1 MKTIH
6 ESRTDKL
13 HSVESAAEFLGG
25 LSPATIR
32 AWLTQKK
39 LHRVKIGRRT
49 MVRESELRALIHE
62 EIAPAEMTGHSK
74 GAVTSESAPTPKE
87 SRHG

>member
-1 MKTIH
+1 MKTVH
-6 ESRTDKL
+6 KSSTDKL

-39 LHRVKIGRRT
+39 LHRVKVGRRT
-49 MVRESELRALIHE
+49 MIRESELVTLIRE
-62 EIAPAEMTGHSK
+62 EIAPVGSSARQN
-74 GAVTSESAPTPKE
+74 GAACLSRPTPTKDQTK
-87 SRHG
+87 

>member
-1 MKTIH
+1 MKTAY
-6 ESRTDKL
+6 ESQTDKL

-39 LHRVKIGRRT
+39 LHRVRVGRRT
-49 MVRESELRALIHE
+49 MVRESELLALIHE
-62 EIAPAEMTGHSK
+62 EIVPAAVSCPAK
-74 GAVTSESAPTPKE
+74 GRP
-87 SRHG
+87 